1 MSKSPRFTSSV
12 TGCVIAALCA
22 IAIEA
27 GASTGITLTS
37 GNSVVN
43 IDPYNQMGMNTW
55 YVDGQNQLYQQW
67 FWYRVGA
74 TPEQSIHTIGT
85 PSIIQSAAN
94 QVTSSY
100 TGVGF
105 TLAINYSL
113 LGGAAGS
120 GQSTVNE
127 SITINNTS
135 GSALD
140 FHFFQYSDYNL
151 GGVDQDT
158 VQIESGFGAAAVT
171 SGPLRL
177 GETVVT
183 PRANSGEVA
192 PYNQTLLKLTDNVA
206 DNLNG
211 SIGPL
216 GPGDNTFAFQ
226 WDKLIAAG
234 GTLQISKVK
243 SLQVQVIPEPT
254 SAVLALLG
262 VGMLVSRRLLKK

>member
-1 MSKSPRFTSSV
+1 MSKSPRFTSSLTAGV
-12 TGCVIAALCA
+12 VAALCA
-22 IAIEA
+22 FAIDA
-27 GASTGITLTS
+27 RAVSGITLTS

-67 FWYRVGA
+67 FWYRIGGA
-74 TPEQSIHTIGT
+74 AEQSIDSIGT
-85 PSIIQSAAN
+85 PSIVQNSAS
-94 QVTSSY
+94 QMTSSY
-100 TGVGF
+100 SGPGF
-105 TLAINYSL
+105 TLAINYDL

-127 SITINNTS
+127 LITINNTS

-158 VQIESGFGAAAVT
+158 VQIQPGYGYALVT

-177 GETVVT
+177 GETVLT
-183 PRANSGEVA
+183 PSANNGEVA
-192 PYNQTLLKLTDNVA
+192 PYNQTLLKLTDAVA

-226 WDKLIAAG
+226 WDKVIAAG
-234 GTLQISKVK
+234 GSLQISKVK

-254 SAVLALLG
+254 AAVLALLG
-262 VGMLVSRRLLKK
+262 AGVFVSRRLLRK